1 VTAAGTL
8 ARIARDNPGL
18 KALTLVDARAM
29 APLDE
34 AGSRLLAGFSI
45 AVKANIDVKGWPT
58 TAGVKM
64 RQDVATLDAPVV
76 ALLRGA
82 GAAIVAQANMQE
94 AAFGTTTDNPHFGR
108 TANPHRAGRSAGGS
122 SGGSAAAV
130 AAGMVR
136 AALGTDTLG
145 SVRIPAAC
153 CGIYGLKP
161 THGRVPDGGLVP
173 LAAGLDVIGPL
184 ARSVDDLA
192 RLAGVMMPLGPA
204 RDVLRVGTLADVEA
218 ADMQPAVRDG
228 YAAAR
233 AALRGLGVEMVALP
247 LAGLNLTAARMG
259 GFFEA
264 AAQARETFG
273 RELAA
278 GAMSAEFLGLLD
290 YAPAAPA
297 ARVEKAMAA
306 RAAAR
311 EAVLAALAQV
321 DALLLPTT
329 PQVAP
334 LHGPSPNDQAN
345 FTALA
350 NLAGVPALALPVG
363 VDGDGMPLSVQLM
376 GRAGDEATLLA
387 LAARLDAVLRGW
399 RAPPGYF

>member
-1 VTAAGTL
+1 MSAAGTL
-8 ARIARDNPGL
+8 ARIARDNPAL

-29 APLDE
+29 ALLDE
-34 AGSRLLAGFSI
+34 PGNGLLAGFSI

-58 TAGVKM
+58 TAGVKA
-64 RQDVATLDAPVV
+64 RADLAAADAPVV

-108 TANPHRAGRSAGGS
+108 TANPHRGGRSAGGS

-130 AAGMVR
+130 ASGMVR

-161 THGRVPDGGLVP
+161 TYGLVRDAGLVP

-184 ARSVDDLA
+184 ARSIEDLA
-192 RLAGVMMPLGPA
+192 RLAGVMMELGPV

-218 ADMQPAVRDG
+218 AEMQPAVRDG
-228 YAAAR
+228 GASAR
-233 AALRGLGVEMVALP
+233 TALRGLGVEVVALP

-264 AAQARETFG
+264 AEEARQTFAPQ
-273 RELAA
+273 LAA
-278 GAMSAEFLGLLD
+278 GAMSAAFLALLD
-290 YAPAAPA
+290 YAASAPR
-297 ARVEKAMAA
+297 ARVERAQAA

-311 EAVLAALAQV
+311 EAVLAALTRV
-321 DALLLPTT
+321 DAILLPTT

-334 LHGPSPNDQAN
+334 PHGPSPNNQAN

-363 VDGDGMPLSVQLM
+363 VDGDGMPVSVQLM
-376 GRAGDEATLLA
+376 GRAGDEASLLA
-387 LAARLDAVLRGW
+387 LAARLDGVLRGW
-399 RAPPGYF
+399 RAPPGYS

>member
-1 VTAAGTL
+1 MSAAGTL
-8 ARIARDNPGL
+8 ARIARDNPAL
-18 KALTLVDARAM
+18 KALTLVDARAL
-29 APLDE
+29 ALLDE
-34 AGSRLLAGFSI
+34 PGNGPLAGFSI

-58 TAGVKM
+58 TAGVKA
-64 RQDVATLDAPVV
+64 RADLAAADAPVV
-76 ALLRGA
+76 ALLRGS

-108 TANPHRAGRSAGGS
+108 TANPHRGGRSAGGS
-122 SGGSAAAV
+122 SGGSAVAV
-130 AAGMVR
+130 ASGMVR

-161 THGRVPDGGLVP
+161 TYGLVHDAGLVP

-184 ARSVDDLA
+184 ARSIEDLV
-192 RLAGVMMPLGPA
+192 RLAGVMMQLGPA
-204 RDVLRVGTLADVEA
+204 RDVLRVGILADVEA
-218 ADMQPAVRDG
+218 AEMQPAVRDG
-228 YAAAR
+228 RAAAR
-233 AALRGLGVEMVALP
+233 TALRGLGVEVVALP

-264 AAQARETFG
+264 AEEARQTFAPQ
-273 RELAA
+273 LAA
-278 GAMSAEFLGLLD
+278 GAMSAAFLALLD
-290 YAPAAPA
+290 YAASAPR
-297 ARVEKAMAA
+297 ARVEKAQAA

-311 EAVLAALAQV
+311 EAVLAALTRV
-321 DALLLPTT
+321 DAILLPTT

-334 LHGPSPNDQAN
+334 PHGPSPNNQAN

-363 VDGDGMPLSVQLM
+363 VDGDGMPVSVQLM
-376 GRAGDEATLLA
+376 GRAGDEASLLA
-387 LAARLDAVLRGW
+387 LAARLDGVLCGW
-399 RAPPGYF
+399 RAPPGYS